1 MVNKMK
7 QIKLVVFD
15 IDGTLLSAGKD
26 KIEESSVN
34 AIHKLKAN
42 GIKVLVATG
51 RSMGFIKDHVKEVL
65 DCDYYVT
72 INGHCVLDRNKEVI
86 IRHTISPDSVIR
98 MLDLCK
104 RLEIPMGLKTAHQM
118 IVLND
123 YEGFYKHYSQGFDV
137 RHLLLDDTLNQD
149 YFIKVDKP
157 LSVFLITPME
167 VIKPYMKDFPEFQ
180 FIGAGPVSMD
190 VFGSDINKTLGI
202 KEVLDLNGLT
212 WDNVMTFGD
221 GDNDIDMTKMAS
233 IGIAMGNATENMK
246 AISDYVTLNIEE
258 GGIEYGLKHF
268 NLID

>member
-1 MVNKMK
+1 MK
-7 QIKLVVFD
+7 QIKMVVFD

-26 KIEESSVN
+26 KIEESAVN
-34 AIHKLKAN
+34 AIHKLKEN

-86 IRHTISPDSVIR
+86 IRHTINPDSVNR

-104 RLEIPMGLKTAHQM
+104 KLNIPMGLKTAHQM
-118 IVLND
+118 VVLND
-123 YEGFYKHYSQGFDV
+123 YDGFYKHYSQGFDV
-137 RHLLLDDTLNQD
+137 RHLLLDDTQNHD
-149 YFIKVDKP
+149 YFIKVDAP
-157 LSVFLITPME
+157 LSIFLITPFNFIE
-167 VIKPYMKDFPEFQ
+167 PYMKDFPEFQ

-202 KEVLDLNGLT
+202 EEVLELNQLT

-221 GDNDIDMTKMAS
+221 GDNDIDMTLKAA
-233 IGIAMGNATENMK
+233 IGISMGNATENMK
-246 AISDYVTLNIEE
+246 AISDFVTLNVDQ
-258 GGIEYGLKHF
+258 GGIEHGLKHY
-268 NLID
+268 NLI

>member
-1 MVNKMK
+1 MK
-7 QIKLVVFD
+7 QIKMVVFD

-26 KIEESSVN
+26 KIEESAVN
-34 AIHKLKAN
+34 AIHKLKEN

-86 IRHTISPDSVIR
+86 IRHTISPDSVNR
-98 MLDLCK
+98 MLELCK
-104 RLEIPMGLKTAHQM
+104 KLNIPMGLKTAHQM

-123 YEGFYKHYSQGFDV
+123 YDGFYKHYSQGFDV
-137 RHLLLDDTLNQD
+137 RHLLLDDTQNQD
-149 YFIKVDKP
+149 YFLKVDAP
-157 LSVFLITPME
+157 LSVFLITPYI
-167 VIKPYMKDFPEFQ
+167 VIEPYKKDFPEFQ
-180 FIGAGPVSMD
+180 FIGAGPASMD

-202 KEVLDLNGLT
+202 QEVLELNQLT

-221 GDNDIDMTKMAS
+221 GDNDIDMTLKAA
-233 IGIAMGNATENMK
+233 IGISMGNATENMK
-246 AISDYVTLNIEE
+246 AISDFVTLNVDQ

-268 NLID
+268 NLI

>member
-1 MVNKMK
+1 MK

-15 IDGTLLSAGKD
+15 IDGTLLSAGQD
-26 KIEESSVN
+26 KIEESTVN
-34 AIHKLKAN
+34 AIHKLKEN

-86 IRHTISPDSVIR
+86 IKHTINPDSVVC

-104 RLEIPMGLKTAHQM
+104 KLNIPMGLKTAHQM

-157 LSVFLITPME
+157 LSIFLITPKE
-167 VIKPYMKDFPEFQ
+167 TIKPYMNEFPEFQ
-180 FIGAGPVSMD
+180 FIGAGPISMD

-202 KEVLDLNGLT
+202 KEILDLNGLT

-246 AISDYVTLNIEE
+246 AISDYVTLNIDE

>member
-1 MVNKMK
+1 MK
-7 QIKLVVFD
+7 QIKIVVFD

-26 KIEESSVN
+26 KIEESAVN
-34 AIHKLKAN
+34 AIHKLKEN

-72 INGHCVLDRNKEVI
+72 INGHCVLNRNKEVI
-86 IRHTISPDSVIR
+86 IQHAISPNSVQR
-98 MLDLCK
+98 MLTLCRK
-104 RLEIPMGLKTAHQM
+104 QNIPMALKTAHKM
-118 IVLND
+118 VVLND
-123 YEGFYKHYSQGFDV
+123 YEGFYHHYSQGFDV

-157 LSVFLITPME
+157 LSIFLITTME
-167 VIKPYMKDFPEFQ
+167 KIKPFIQDFPEFQ

-202 KEVLDLNGLT
+202 KEILDLNGLT

-233 IGIAMGNATENMK
+233 IGIAMGNATDNMK
-246 AISDYVTLNIEE
+246 AISDFVTLNIDE

-268 NLID
+268 NLVD

>member
-1 MVNKMK
+1 M
-7 QIKLVVFD
+7 VVFD

-26 KIEESSVN
+26 KIEETSVN
-34 AIHKLKAN
+34 AIHKLKEN

-86 IRHTISPDSVIR
+86 IKHAITADSVQR
-98 MLDLCK
+98 MLNLCQTHH
-104 RLEIPMGLKTAHQM
+104 IPMALKTAHKM
-118 IVLND
+118 VVLND
-123 YEGFYKHYSQGFDV
+123 YEGFYKHYSQGFEV
-137 RHLLLDDTLNQD
+137 RHLLLDDTVNQD
-149 YFIKVDKP
+149 YFIKVEQP
-157 LSVFLITPME
+157 LSIFLITTKE
-167 VIKPYMKDFPEFQ
+167 KIKPFIQDFPEFQ
-180 FIGAGPVSMD
+180 FIGVGPVSMD

-221 GDNDIDMTKMAS
+221 GDNDIDMTKIAS

-246 AISDYVTLNIEE
+246 AISDFVTLNIEE